1 MLSLVVDDDE
11 LVHRLLERG
20 KTSGRTDD
28 LNESIIR
35 NRMKVYRD
43 ETTPVYDYY
52 DAKGLSIQ
60 VNGMGTVDEIF
71 EELCLVIDDRFTTK
85 FVY

>member
-1 MLSLVVDDDE
+1 
-11 LVHRLLERG
+11 
-20 KTSGRTDD
+20 
-28 LNESIIR
+28 
-35 NRMKVYRD
+35 MKVYRD